1 MIWPAI
7 TIVAPFREKI
17 ATFRIIHAVSIRFV
31 LPTKVII
38 TDMLCEKRLP
48 DKLTDKHMLSSNS
61 NTNKSSN
68 NNSVYFNLVFM
79 TQKWDTCPHLSGNTA
94 KQKN

>member
-1 MIWPAI
+1 M
-7 TIVAPFREKI
+7 
-17 ATFRIIHAVSIRFV
+17 HAVSIRLV
-31 LPTKVII
+31 LPTKVTI
-38 TDMLCEKRLP
+38 TDMLSAKRLP
-48 DKLTDKHMLSSNS
+48 DEWTDKHMLSSNS
-61 NTNKSSN
+61 NTNKSN